1 MAGENIT
8 VSHGVFRIN
17 VGNIKLSQLLMTVAW
32 VMYLFVLFFTQQ
44 SGFALK
50 YNLRG
55 AYYATLM
62 ISSVLVLVKVFVC
75 DRVPLKK
82 LAIIAV
88 AIAVLMVS
96 GVRSGDY
103 SIVMI
108 GVFALGM
115 RGIDFKELLK
125 VDIICKCVIIVSIV
139 FLSLVGVLE
148 NYVAVVDGHEK
159 YSYGF
164 YHPNM
169 FGALLGAIVIEYL
182 YLRFSRFSY
191 ADYAFFIAALGIS
204 FFVSR
209 TRSMVLLLSV
219 ILLFFILIR
228 YFDILNIRNPAVKY
242 LLMFTPVVCLLF
254 TVVVMLYYRT
264 ESPAW
269 YALNKAMSGRLY
281 YASYYWQQYGPS
293 LLGQQIE
300 LVSSRAAG
308 HRQSLILDNC
318 YAKLVIMFG
327 VVPTVILLGA
337 LMRQIRNAVEMKD
350 YQLLVIVLYFC
361 LLGLFENYF
370 IRPAYNITLL
380 LLLYYDNPHAKHR
393 FRFKWK

>member
-1 MAGENIT
+1 MSLIKLRKGGLTLAGESIT
-8 VSHGVFRIN
+8 FSHGKFRIN
-17 VGNIKLSQLLMTVAW
+17 VGNIKLSQLLMTLAW
-32 VMYLFVLFFTQQ
+32 VMYLFVFFFTQQ
-44 SGFALK
+44 TGFALRFK
-50 YNLRG
+50 LRG
-55 AYYATLM
+55 AYYATLL
-62 ISSVLVLVKVFVC
+62 ICGALVMVKVFVC

-82 LAIIAV
+82 LAAVAV

-115 RGIDFKELLK
+115 RGIDFKEMLK
-125 VDIICKCVIIVSIV
+125 VDIIAKCVIFAAIVL
-139 FLSLVGVLE
+139 FSLVGVLE

-182 YLRFSRFSY
+182 YLRFDRFSWK
-191 ADYAFFIAALGIS
+191 DYAVFFTTLGLCY
-204 FFVSR
+204 FVSR
-209 TRSMVLLLSV
+209 TRSMILLLCV

-228 YFDILNIRNPAVKY
+228 YFDVMEIRSAAVKWG
-242 LLMFTPVVCLLF
+242 LILIPVGCLLF
-254 TVVVMLYYRT
+254 TIVVMLYYKT
-264 ESPAW
+264 ENAAW
-269 YALNKAMSGRLY
+269 YAVNKLMSGRLY

-300 LVSSRAAG
+300 LVSSRTAG
-308 HRQSLILDNC
+308 HNQSLILDSC

-327 VVPTVILLGA
+327 VAPTVLLLAA
-337 LMRQIRNAVEMKD
+337 LMRQIR
-350 YQLLVIVLYFC
+350 
-361 LLGLFENYF
+361 
-370 IRPAYNITLL
+370 
-380 LLLYYDNPHAKHR
+380 
-393 FRFKWK
+393 